1 MTRGSPYSR
10 PFRPRRW
17 ALLLLLAA
25 GVAVAAD
32 LFLPAGPFPP
42 RERHVVLVRRGQTL
56 REVGHELERVGLLRG
71 TLGFQILARLMHLD
85 RSIKAGQYSFR
96 LGITV
101 PALLHAFARGMSGLS
116 LITIPEGLTT
126 AEISVLL
133 SNRLGVPIA
142 DFDSLAH
149 QRAFLD
155 SLGVAAPSIEGYLA
169 PDTYEFLPGTSPE
182 VAFRTMAAHQ
192 REVLL
197 RAAAGR
203 DSLPLSMSLH
213 QILTLASIVDSEAQE
228 NDERPRIARV
238 YLNRLQRHMRLQA
251 DPTVGYG
258 LGLRPRSR
266 LYLRQ
271 LRSDTPFNTYLFEG
285 LPPGPIC
292 NPGRASV
299 DAVINPQPGVND
311 LYFVARG
318 NGRHFFAETYQ
329 QHLRNIAIAHSL
341 IAGAGA
347 AEPLEAHADT
357 VAVPATQ
364 LAPETDSTGAPLKA
378 PGTTGAKALA
388 ASGTKAPAATASK
401 EPAAT
406 GTKTSA
412 TTSTKSPAA
421 TSTKTPATA
430 STKAPATT
438 STKTPATASTK
449 TPATKSTKSS
459 ATKSAKSTTTGTK
472 TSAPTGTKA
481 SATTTTKSSATTG
494 TKASDTTSTKP
505 LHKTT
510 KKSHAKKPTA
520 SHPATTSPS

>member
-1 MTRGSPYSR
+1 
-10 PFRPRRW
+10 
-17 ALLLLLAA
+17 
-25 GVAVAAD
+25 
-32 LFLPAGPFPP
+32 
-42 RERHVVLVRRGQTL
+42 VVLVRRGETL
-56 REVGHELERVGLLRG
+56 RGVAAELQRVGVLRG

-85 RSIKAGQYSFR
+85 RSIKAGQYSIR

-149 QRAFLD
+149 HREFLD
-155 SLGVAAPSIEGYLA
+155 SLGVSAPSVEGYLA

-203 DSLPLSMSLH
+203 DSLPLSMNLH
-213 QILTLASIVDSEAQE
+213 QILTLASIVESEAQE

-258 LGLRPRSR
+258 LGMRPRSR

-292 NPGRASV
+292 NPGRACV
-299 DAVINPQPGVND
+299 NAVINPMEGVKD

-318 NGRHFFAETYQ
+318 GGRHLFAETYQ
-329 QHLRNIAIAHSL
+329 QHLRNIARARSMIAAAGGQPDELPDTVEVSEPEPAPAESL
-341 IAGAGA
+341 HQTPAPGTKPAKTA
-347 AEPLEAHADT
+347 AKTTEKTPAMTHAKTPTKSSAKSSAKTSAKTPSKTPSKTPAKTSAKTPAKSHHKTTQPAHADT
-357 VAVPATQ
+357 T
-364 LAPETDSTGAPLKA
+364 KA
-378 PGTTGAKALA
+378 HAKH
-388 ASGTKAPAATASK
+388 ASG
-401 EPAAT
+401 
-406 GTKTSA
+406 
-412 TTSTKSPAA
+412 
-421 TSTKTPATA
+421 
-430 STKAPATT
+430 
-438 STKTPATASTK
+438 
-449 TPATKSTKSS
+449 
-459 ATKSAKSTTTGTK
+459 
-472 TSAPTGTKA
+472 
-481 SATTTTKSSATTG
+481 
-494 TKASDTTSTKP
+494 
-505 LHKTT
+505 
-510 KKSHAKKPTA
+510 
-520 SHPATTSPS
+520 